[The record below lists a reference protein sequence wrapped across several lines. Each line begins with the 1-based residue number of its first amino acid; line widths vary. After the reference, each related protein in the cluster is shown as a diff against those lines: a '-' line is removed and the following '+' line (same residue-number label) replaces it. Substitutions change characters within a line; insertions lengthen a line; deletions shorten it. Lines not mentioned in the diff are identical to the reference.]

1 MQKLM
6 TNIINQ
12 HQALEPRENEYLK
25 DGIIYCSK
33 CNTQSSCFV
42 KHPITKEQILV
53 RCLCEC
59 ASNKR
64 DEEERQ
70 QKELE
75 RLKEIEKL
83 KSASLIG
90 ERYKDILFNNTEI
103 GHNKSFDNAY
113 NTCRRYCEVSN
124 VVLAEGMGIYIFG
137 DTGTGKTHL
146 TACMVNELIN
156 KKYQV
161 LFTNF
166 FEISKMIRSTFNKS
180 SETENDYINRLATID
195 FLFIDDLGTERV
207 QNGESDLWLQE
218 KIFDVLNKRYNNKK
232 PTIFSSNH
240 SLNELINDRG
250 FMPKTVDRI
259 AEMSTRIIKVEGS
272 SYRLKNRTKKEIPF

>member
-1 MQKLM
+1 M
-6 TNIINQ
+6 TNIIKQN
-12 HQALEPRENEYLK
+12 QALEPRENEYWK
-25 DGIIYCSK
+25 DDLIYCSK

-42 KHPITKEQILV
+42 KHPITKEKILV

-59 ASNKR
+59 ASQQR
-64 DEEERQ
+64 DEEERKQ
-70 QKELE
+70 
-75 RLKEIEKL
+75 KEIERLQEIDKL

-90 ERYKDILFNNTEI
+90 DRYKGIYFHNTEV
-103 GHNKSFDNAY
+103 GHNPSFQNAY
-113 NTCRRYCEVSN
+113 NGCRRYCEVAK

-156 KKYQV
+156 QHFQV

-180 SETENDYINRLATID
+180 NVSENEYIDRLATID

-207 QNGESDLWLQE
+207 QSGESDLWLQE

-250 FMPKTVDRI
+250 FMKKTVDRI
-259 AEMSTRIIKVEGS
+259 AEMSTRIYKVEGQ
-272 SYRLKNRTKKEIPF
+272 SYRLKNRTMKEIPF

>member
-6 TNIINQ
+6 NNFKVDTIQ
-12 HQALEPRENEYLK
+12 PREDEYIKEDL
-25 DGIIYCSK
+25 IYCSK
-33 CNTQSSCFV
+33 CNTQRSMFI
-42 KHPITKEQILV
+42 KAPITKELIMV

-59 ASNKR
+59 QSIER
-64 DEEERQ
+64 DEEERKE
-70 QKELE
+70 KELARMLE
-75 RLKEIEKL
+75 LEKL
-83 KSASLIG
+83 RSASLIG
-90 ERYKDILFNNTEI
+90 ERYKNTYFSKTEI
-103 GHNKSFDNAY
+103 GHNPTFDHAFNR
-113 NTCRRYCEVSN
+113 CKKYCEVADK
-124 VVLAEGMGIYIFG
+124 VLAEGMGIYLFG

-156 KKYQV
+156 KRYQV

-166 FEISKMIRSTFNKS
+166 FEISKIIRSTFGKS
-180 SETENDYINRLATID
+180 SESENDYINRLANID

-240 SLNELINDRG
+240 SLAELINDRG
-250 FMPKTVDRI
+250 FMKKTVDRI
-259 AEMSTRIIKVEGS
+259 AEMSTAILKVEGE
-272 SYRLKNRTKKEIPF
+272 SYRLKNRANKEIPF